1 MSIIIEVNYLA
12 IVPKLGPETKKK
24 FLNVLEP
31 IPVASVVF
39 VPSSMDVMFGR
50 FSLAESQTDKP
61 CFEAGPGSIPYINMV
76 C

>member
-39 VPSSMDVMFGR
+39 VPSSMDVMFG
-50 FSLAESQTDKP
+50 
-61 CFEAGPGSIPYINMV
+61 
-76 C
+76 